1 MEDWEQFLYSCW
13 QQYKIAKFVNCCQ
26 DIRPSKFFKENE
38 MKHILFCAT
47 MEKKMICR
55 ELCNPGA
62 MLMNLISYAILIPV
76 LIKPLFRKAIAIPQK
91 MMEYS

>member
-1 MEDWEQFLYSCW
+1 
-13 QQYKIAKFVNCCQ
+13 
-26 DIRPSKFFKENE
+26 

-55 ELCNPGA
+55 ELYNPGA

-76 LIKPLFRKAIAIPQK
+76 LIKPLFKKVIAILQK
-91 MMEYS
+91 MMEDSQHGFNLD